1 MCETQGGIVSWL
13 RFELDV
19 RVPLGTVIMAPLALE
34 LVLEHL
40 LARKGTDCRDLCV
53 TDTELIGVVQHWVDV

>member
-1 MCETQGGIVSWL
+1 
-13 RFELDV
+13 
-19 RVPLGTVIMAPLALE
+19 MAPLALE

-53 TDTELIGVVQHWVDV
+53 TDTELIGVVQHWVDVESRIFRLSTQQT